1 MAAETKKESRLRR
14 ANMSTRLLN
23 QLISRAASVYPDKFI
38 LEYWD
43 MKAKCPKENPNGGD
57 TLAQFIA
64 LELADTFDPEADDK
78 EQVET
83 AVRVMQSAANDIA
96 AVMEALRLMQQEE

>member
-1 MAAETKKESRLRR
+1 MK
-14 ANMSTRLLN
+14 LN
-23 QLISRAASVYPDKFI
+23 QLICKAASVYPDGFV

-43 MKAKCPKENPNGGD
+43 MKKESPKKNTEGGD

-64 LELADTFDPEADDK
+64 QELADTYDPATNNK

-83 AVRVMQSAANDIA
+83 AVRVMQAAISDITT
-96 AVMEALRLMQQEE
+96 VIDALRLMRQEENHEVIR

>member
-1 MAAETKKESRLRR
+1 MK
-14 ANMSTRLLN
+14 LN
-23 QLISRAASVYPDKFI
+23 QLICKAASVYPDGFV

-43 MKAKCPKENPNGGD
+43 MKKERPKKNPEGGD

-64 LELADTFDPEADDK
+64 QELADTYDPATNDK

-83 AVRVMQSAANDIA
+83 AVRVMQAAISDITT
-96 AVMEALRLMQQEE
+96 VIDALRLMRQEENHEVIR